1 MWNRRDL
8 LRTSLATLA
17 LSPWT
22 SAMADPSRDP
32 RLIVLILRGGMDGLG
47 AVPAHGDPHYQRAR
61 GAIAQ
66 ARPGQEEGALDL
78 DGTFGLHPALQPIMP
93 LWQAGQ
99 LAVVHAVSSPYRARS
114 HFDAQDVLEN
124 GTATPFGSDS
134 GWLNRALIGQSSS
147 AQPALAVGRNLPKLL
162 RGPAP
167 TTSTDPTRKR
177 REDQDFLSRLSDL
190 YAGDPELDAA
200 LEAGVS
206 SNAML
211 AQRMTEASS
220 MGQGRRG
227 GDPAKV
233 AQSVGGLLSQ
243 PGGARVAVLEM
254 SGWDTHAN
262 QVGTLRR
269 QLGLLGGSIDA
280 FHGALGAAWRDTILV
295 TVTEFG
301 RTVRA
306 NGTGGTDHGTG
317 GVCLLAGGAV
327 QGGRVVGDWPGLAE
341 RDLLEGR
348 DLNPTTDLRSV
359 LKGVLSDHMHVSS
372 AHLEEVVFPE
382 SASATPM
389 QGLVTG

>member
-17 LSPWT
+17 LRPWA
-22 SAMADPSRDP
+22 SAMANPGRDP
-32 RLIVLILRGGMDGLG
+32 RLVVLILRGGMDGLG
-47 AVPAHGDPHYQRAR
+47 AVPAHGDPHYPRAR
-61 GAIAQ
+61 GAVAQ

-78 DGTFGLHPALQPIMP
+78 DGTFGLHPALQPILP
-93 LWQAGQ
+93 LWEAGQ

-134 GWLNRALIGQSSS
+134 GWLNRALLDRNTSE
-147 AQPALAVGRNLPKLL
+147 APALAVGRNLPKLL

-190 YAGDPELDAA
+190 YARDPELDAA

-211 AQRMTEASS
+211 AQRMTDANLG
-220 MGQGRRG
+220 GQGRRG
-227 GDPAKV
+227 GDPAQV

-243 PGGARVAVLEM
+243 PDGPRVAVLEM

-269 QLGLLGGSIDA
+269 QLGLLGASIAA
-280 FHGALGAAWRDTILV
+280 FESALGGAWRDTILV

-301 RTVRA
+301 RTVHA

-317 GVCLLAGGAV
+317 GACLLAGGAV
-327 QGGRVVGDWPGLAE
+327 QGGRVYGDWPGLAE

-359 LKGVLSDHMHVSS
+359 LKGVLSDHMQVSS
-372 AHLEEVVFPE
+372 AHLEDRVFPD

-389 QGLVTG
+389 KGLVAG